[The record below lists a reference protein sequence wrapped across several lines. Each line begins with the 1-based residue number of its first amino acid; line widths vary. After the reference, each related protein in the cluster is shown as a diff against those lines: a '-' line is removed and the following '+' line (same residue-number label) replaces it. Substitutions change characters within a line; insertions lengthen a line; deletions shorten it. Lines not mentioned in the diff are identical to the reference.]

1 MRSVVQVFPPMIFFG
16 NLLHKRF
23 SSIDEICCA
32 SVSCGIELCSAISPS
47 PSSFVEHL
55 GFQFYSLSEEIG
67 ASLWT
72 SHYEMLQMVLIQ
84 TRFEIEAPTHQRGF
98 QLHKVVD
105 SILHKGVTLW
115 KSHYQRYL
123 TQYFPTQVILL
134 LMGMHYQKEKLT
146 YWLLVNMKSVLNKD
160 KRVKLHNAIFP
171 WILGKSK
178 SS

>member
-55 GFQFYSLSEEIG
+55 

-105 SILHKGVTLW
+105 SILHKV
-115 KSHYQRYL
+115 Q
-123 TQYFPTQVILL
+123 
-134 LMGMHYQKEKLT
+134 
-146 YWLLVNMKSVLNKD
+146 N
-160 KRVKLHNAIFP
+160 
-171 WILGKSK
+171 
-178 SS
+178 